1 MVKVRRTFPAPQ
13 SLQEEAKKENGTYA
27 LQDVVCQLK
36 QDFNE
41 KCYICEMKDLQDPQ
55 IEHLLPHQKG
65 KYQDRKF
72 DWENLFWSC
81 GHCNNVKNQKK
92 YEEGIIDCCNV
103 DPENYLVFGIEN
115 HNVKVKVRDDSK
127 EEAGRTAE
135 LVEEVFNLRNTGMRI
150 YKSELRFTMLQSEM
164 NVLYTVL
171 GRYRKNRNS
180 PLILKTLRGLL
191 KRESA
196 FAGFKRCYVRE
207 HAKEYPELMCFLE

>member
-13 SLQEEAKKENGTYA
+13 SLQEEAKKENGRYA

-55 IEHLLPHQKG
+55 IEHLLPHQNG

-92 YEEGIIDCCNV
+92 YEEGILDCCNV

-115 HNVKVKVRDDSK
+115 RNVKVKVRDDSK

-180 PLILKTLRGLL
+180 PLMLL
-191 KRESA
+191 S
-196 FAGFKRCYVRE
+196 
-207 HAKEYPELMCFLE
+207 